1 MRFNRLATTL
11 RHHGLNQEGWV
22 PVKMHGLSGINMAQW
37 RVREWAMTAMAF
49 VVICFVLL
57 AAGRGL
63 ASGAAGEVLRV
74 RLGGDSEHT
83 RIVLDLDRT
92 SRGQVI
98 QPGDN
103 GRVVVSLAG
112 VSPGRGLNGTGTG
125 TGLVRGWRVTGA
137 GATSRVELD
146 LATSAEIER
155 RFLLPP
161 GDGIAHFRYVIDL
174 KATGRRQ
181 TARPASAPPP
191 RSASASP
198 PRSAQRPASRP
209 LIVIDAGHG
218 GRDGG
223 ASGAESRESAVT
235 LAAALDLKRE
245 LERNGRYRVRLTRES
260 DTYIARYRR
269 VAIAR
274 QADADLFISLHAD
287 AGTDPATRGA
297 SVYTLDERGAG
308 RAVRE
313 FTRGENWHRSLNLP
327 GRDPSVD
334 RILLDMTQRATQNR
348 SAQFAR
354 TLLGELEGADHPMLR
369 RSHRDAGY
377 DVLLAP
383 DVPAVLL
390 EMGFITNPEDERLL
404 NDSRARRRLMRAVA
418 EGIDRYFR
426 EPSGTL
432 QMASVRSAQGQ
443 P

>member
-1 MRFNRLATTL
+1 
-11 RHHGLNQEGWV
+11 
-22 PVKMHGLSGINMAQW
+22 MHGLSRINLAQW
-37 RVREWAMTAMAF
+37 RVREWAMTALAF
-49 VVICFVLL
+49 VVICVVLL
-57 AAGRGL
+57 TAGRGL
-63 ASGAAGEVLRV
+63 ASGAVGEVLRV
-74 RLGGDSEHT
+74 RFGGDAEHT
-83 RIVLDLDRT
+83 RVVLDLDRT

-98 QPGDN
+98 QAGDD
-103 GRVVVSLAG
+103 GRVVVSLSG
-112 VSPGRGLNGTGTG
+112 VSPTSRGLTGAG

-137 GATSRVELD
+137 GAAARVELD

-161 GDGIAHFRYVIDL
+161 GDGINHFRYVIDL
-174 KATGRRQ
+174 KATGRAP
-181 TARPASAPPP
+181 TAPARTPPP
-191 RSASASP
+191 RAAE
-198 PRSAQRPASRP
+198 RPAERP
-209 LIVIDAGHG
+209 LIFIDAGHG
-218 GRDGG
+218 GRDPG
-223 ASGAESRESAVT
+223 ATGAETRESAVT

-245 LERNGRYRVRLTRES
+245 LERTGRYRVRLTR
-260 DTYIARYRR
+260 DTDAYVALYRR

-287 AGTDPATRGA
+287 AGADPATRGA
-297 SVYTLDERGAG
+297 SVYTLSEQGAG

-348 SAQFAR
+348 SAQLAR

-369 RSHRDAGY
+369 RSHRDAGLA
-377 DVLLAP
+377 VLLAP

-404 NDSRARRRLMRAVA
+404 NDSRTRRGLMRVVA
-418 EGIDRYFR
+418 DGIDRYFR
-426 EPSGTL
+426 EPAGTL
-432 QMASVRSAQGQ
+432 QMASNGGASGQ

>member
-1 MRFNRLATTL
+1 
-11 RHHGLNQEGWV
+11 
-22 PVKMHGLSGINMAQW
+22 MHGLSRIKLTQW

-49 VVICFVLL
+49 VVICVVLL

-63 ASGAAGEVLRV
+63 ASGAVGEVLRV
-74 RLGGDSEHT
+74 RFGGDAQHT
-83 RIVLDLDRT
+83 RVVLDMDRT

-98 QPGDN
+98 RTGDD
-103 GRVVVSLAG
+103 GRVVLSLAG
-112 VSPGRGLNGTGTG
+112 VAPQRGLTGGG

-137 GATSRVELD
+137 GAASRVELD

-161 GDGIAHFRYVIDL
+161 GDGVPHFRYVIDL
-174 KATGRRQ
+174 KATGRVP
-181 TARPASAPPP
+181 TAPARTPPPSRAAPRPAE
-191 RSASASP
+191 
-198 PRSAQRPASRP
+198 RP
-209 LIVIDAGHG
+209 LIFIDAGHG
-218 GRDGG
+218 GRDPG
-223 ASGAESRESAVT
+223 AHGAESRESAVT
-235 LAAALDLKRE
+235 LAAALALKQE
-245 LERNGRYRVRLTRES
+245 LERTGRYRVRLTRDS
-260 DTYIARYRR
+260 DAYVGLYRR

-287 AGTDPATRGA
+287 AGADPATRGA
-297 SVYTLDERGAG
+297 SVYTLSEQGAG

-348 SAQFAR
+348 SAQLAR
-354 TLLGELEGADHPMLR
+354 TLLGELESADHPMLR
-369 RSHRDAGY
+369 RSHRDAGLA
-377 DVLLAP
+377 VLLAP

-390 EMGFITNPEDERLL
+390 EMGFITNPEDERML
-404 NDSRARRRLMRAVA
+404 NDGRARRRLMRAVA

-426 EPSGTL
+426 EPAGGL
-432 QMASVRSAQGQ
+432 QMASTAGASGQ

>member
-1 MRFNRLATTL
+1 
-11 RHHGLNQEGWV
+11 
-22 PVKMHGLSGINMAQW
+22 MHGLSRINLTQW

-49 VVICFVLL
+49 IVICVVLL

-63 ASGAAGEVLRV
+63 ASGAVGEVLRV
-74 RLGGDSEHT
+74 RFGGDAQHT
-83 RIVLDLDRT
+83 RVVLDMDRT

-98 QPGDN
+98 QTGDD
-103 GRVVVSLAG
+103 GRVVLSLAG
-112 VSPGRGLNGTGTG
+112 VAPHRGLTGDG

-137 GATSRVELD
+137 GAASRVELD

-161 GDGIAHFRYVIDL
+161 GDGVPHFRYVIDL
-174 KATGRRQ
+174 KATGRAP
-181 TARPASAPPP
+181 TAPARTPPPSRAAPRPAE
-191 RSASASP
+191 
-198 PRSAQRPASRP
+198 RP
-209 LIVIDAGHG
+209 LIFIDAGHG
-218 GRDGG
+218 GRDPG
-223 ASGAESRESAVT
+223 AHGAESRESAVT
-235 LAAALDLKRE
+235 LAAALALKQE
-245 LERNGRYRVRLTRES
+245 LERTGRYRVRLTRDS
-260 DTYIARYRR
+260 DAYVGLYRR

-287 AGTDPATRGA
+287 AGADPATRGA
-297 SVYTLDERGAG
+297 SVYTLSEQGAG

-348 SAQFAR
+348 SAQLAR
-354 TLLGELEGADHPMLR
+354 TLLGELESADHPMLR
-369 RSHRDAGY
+369 RSHRDAGLA
-377 DVLLAP
+377 VLLAP

-390 EMGFITNPEDERLL
+390 EMGFITNPEDERML
-404 NDSRARRRLMRAVA
+404 NDGRARRRLMRAVA

-426 EPSGTL
+426 EPSGGL
-432 QMASVRSAQGQ
+432 QMASTAGASGQ

>member
-1 MRFNRLATTL
+1 
-11 RHHGLNQEGWV
+11 
-22 PVKMHGLSGINMAQW
+22 MHGLSRINLAQW
-37 RVREWAMTAMAF
+37 RVREWAMTALAF
-49 VVICFVLL
+49 VVICVVLL
-57 AAGRGL
+57 TAGRGL
-63 ASGAAGEVLRV
+63 ASGAVGEVLRV
-74 RLGGDSEHT
+74 RFGGDAEHT
-83 RIVLDLDRT
+83 RVVLDLDRT

-98 QPGDN
+98 QAGDD
-103 GRVVVSLAG
+103 GRVVVSLSG
-112 VSPGRGLNGTGTG
+112 VSPTSRGLTGAG

-137 GATSRVELD
+137 GAAARVELD

-161 GDGIAHFRYVIDL
+161 GDGINHFRYVIDL
-174 KATGRRQ
+174 KATGRAP
-181 TARPASAPPP
+181 TAPARTPPP
-191 RSASASP
+191 RAAE
-198 PRSAQRPASRP
+198 RPAERP
-209 LIVIDAGHG
+209 LIFIDAGHG
-218 GRDGG
+218 GRDPG
-223 ASGAESRESAVT
+223 ATGAETRESAVT

-245 LERNGRYRVRLTRES
+245 LERTGRYRVRLTR
-260 DTYIARYRR
+260 DTDAYVALYRR

-287 AGTDPATRGA
+287 AGADPATRGA
-297 SVYTLDERGAG
+297 SVYTLSEQGAG

-348 SAQFAR
+348 SAQLAR

-369 RSHRDAGY
+369 RSHRDAGLA
-377 DVLLAP
+377 VLLAP

-418 EGIDRYFR
+418 DGIDRYFR
-426 EPSGTL
+426 EPSGTM
-432 QMASVRSAQGQ
+432 QMASNGGASGQ

>member
-1 MRFNRLATTL
+1 MYGRSR
-11 RHHGLNQEGWV
+11 
-22 PVKMHGLSGINMAQW
+22 INLPQW

-57 AAGRGL
+57 TAGRGL
-63 ASGAAGEVLRV
+63 ASGAVGEVLRV

-98 QPGDN
+98 QPGDS
-103 GRVVVSLAG
+103 GQVVLSLAG
-112 VSPGRGLNGTGTG
+112 VSPGRGLNGTG

-137 GATSRVELD
+137 GATSRLELD

-161 GDGIAHFRYVIDL
+161 GDGIGHYRYVIDL
-174 KATGRRQ
+174 KAVGRAP
-181 TARPASAPPP
+181 TARPPRAPSTSS
-191 RSASASP
+191 RRAD
-198 PRSAQRPASRP
+198 RPITRP
-209 LIVIDAGHG
+209 LIFIDAGHG
-218 GRDGG
+218 GRDPG
-223 ASGAESRESAVT
+223 ASGAESRESAIT

-245 LERNGRYRVRLTRES
+245 LESTGRYRVRLTRDS
-260 DTYIARYRR
+260 DTYVALYRR

-287 AGTDPATRGA
+287 AGADPATRGA
-297 SVYTLDERGAG
+297 SVYTLSEQGAG

-313 FTRGENWHRSLNLP
+313 FTRSENWHRSLNLP

-348 SAQFAR
+348 SAQLAR
-354 TLLGELEGADHPMLR
+354 TLLGELEGVDHPMLR
-369 RSHRDAGY
+369 RSHRDAGLA
-377 DVLLAP
+377 VLLAP

-418 EGIDRYFR
+418 DGIDRYFR

-432 QMASVRSAQGQ
+432 QMASVGGAQGQ